1 MLTNSAFPRPSQSL
15 RYYAFNRFG
24 PIHEMNVG
32 SPQLAAET
40 PVQRDQGP
48 VVAAQL
54 TNLDSQD
61 EKFDDAVE
69 IPTRKIGGDSNRR
82 GITVHG
88 QAQRSRC
95 VASRTRRLKVWIAFL
110 KVGGAFI
117 ET

>member
-40 PVQRDQGP
+40 PVQLDQGP

-69 IPTRKIGGDSNRR
+69 IPTRKIGDYGNRR
-82 GITVHG
+82 GIIGYG
-88 QAQRSRC
+88 QARRSRSMC
-95 VASRTRRLKVWIAFL
+95 KQGAEVEGMDRFSES
-110 KVGGAFI
+110 GGRFH
-117 ET
+117 